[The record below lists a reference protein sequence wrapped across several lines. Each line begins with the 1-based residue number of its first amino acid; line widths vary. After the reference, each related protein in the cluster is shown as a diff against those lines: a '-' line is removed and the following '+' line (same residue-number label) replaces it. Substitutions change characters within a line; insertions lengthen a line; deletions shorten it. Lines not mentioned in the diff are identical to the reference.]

1 LEEREEPDDVKSNSD
16 VADVLVVGAGASGGI
31 ATRHLAEAGFK
42 VVVLEQGD
50 WPNESEFPGDKPEY
64 DLLASGPWSPDP
76 NVRGRPQDY
85 PINHT
90 ESDLPVLMYSAVGG
104 TSVLFA
110 ACWTRAAPSDFR
122 VKSLDGVADDWPISY
137 EELQPFYEAVDREMG
152 VSGLAGNTA
161 YPPGAGPPLPPHPIN
176 KTGRKMA
183 EGLNKLGWH
192 WWPGTNAIP
201 TSEYGH
207 QKQCVRLG
215 ICRMGCPEGAK
226 ASTHMTH
233 FPDAMRH
240 GAKVITGARV
250 AEITVDAKGRANG
263 AVYLRD
269 GKEHFQAASTVI
281 VAANGIGTPRLL
293 LMSDSSR
300 FPDGLANS
308 SGLVGKRLMI
318 HPHGAS
324 AGIFEDHLEDW
335 LGPAGELLVSLQ
347 FYETDKSRGFV
358 RGCKWILI
366 PVGGP
371 LSMIDRYTKGEGVAD
386 EPFWGDQ
393 FCSTMKQSVGHMLE
407 WQVVNEDL
415 PEETNYVSL
424 DAELKDSDGLPAPK
438 LHYRTS
444 ENTKRNLDFNLDRS
458 VESFLAAGATKA
470 WITRR
475 KVSSGHNLGTAKMG
489 DDPET
494 SVVNR
499 FGRAHDVPNLYVI
512 DGSVFTTST
521 GHNPTATI
529 CALAKRTAK
538 YIADNA
544 NHQEIAS

>member
-1 LEEREEPDDVKSNSD
+1 MKSSSD
-16 VADVLVVGAGASGGI
+16 IADVLIVGSGASGGV
-31 ATRHLAEAGFK
+31 AARHLAEQGFK
-42 VVVLEQGD
+42 VVVLEQGH

-64 DLLASGPWSPDP
+64 DLLASGRWSPNP
-76 NVRGRPQDY
+76 NIRGLRDDY
-85 PINHT
+85 PVNA
-90 ESDLPVLMYSAVGG
+90 EDSDLPVLMYSAVGG

-122 VKSLDGVADDWPISY
+122 VKRLDGVADDWPISY
-137 EELQPFYEAVDREMG
+137 EELEPFYDAVDREMG
-152 VSGLAGNTA
+152 VSGLGGNTA
-161 YPPGAGPPLPPHPIN
+161 YPPGTAPPLPPHPLN
-176 KTGRKMA
+176 KAGRRMA

-201 TSEYGH
+201 TREYGL
-207 QKQCVRLG
+207 QKQCQRLG

-226 ASTHMTH
+226 ASTHIVQL
-233 FPDAMRH
+233 PVAQQH
-240 GAKVITGARV
+240 GAQIIDGARV
-250 AEITVDAKGRANG
+250 SQITLDEHGRANG
-263 AVYLRD
+263 ATYIRN
-269 GKEHFQAASTVI
+269 GEEHFQRASLVI

-293 LMSDSSR
+293 LMSESNR

-318 HPHGAS
+318 HPHGS
-324 AGIFEDHLEDW
+324 SVGVFEENLDDW
-335 LGPAGELLVSLQ
+335 LGPAGELLVSLE

-366 PVGGP
+366 PSGGP
-371 LSMIDRYTKGEGVAD
+371 LSMVDRYTKGENAPVD
-386 EPFWGDQ
+386 IWGEN
-393 FCSTMKQSVGHMLE
+393 FCSTMKESVGHSIE

-424 DAELKDSDGLPAPK
+424 DPKMTDADGLPAAK
-438 LHYRTS
+438 LTYRTS
-444 ENTKRNLDFNLDRS
+444 ENARLNLDYNLQRS
-458 VESFLAAGATKA
+458 MEALEAAGATKA
-470 WITRR
+470 WVSRR
-475 KVSSGHNLGTAKMG
+475 KVSSGHNLGTAAMG
-489 DDPET
+489 NDPAT
-494 SVVNR
+494 SVVDR
-499 FGRAHDVPNLYVI
+499 FGRTHDVPNLYII

-544 NHQEIAS
+544 RNQEIAA